1 MADSTP
7 ADDYLHT
14 LKNLPK
20 LPGPDHSGDSLA
32 TRNWCS
38 SETPLDDGEDEDD
51 FTIDVG
57 AQSSSFPMSFLTR
70 VQLQS
75 NPTSSHSV
83 AKGKTP
89 VKRKPSTV
97 ASNAD
102 PASLL
107 SIGLASNTRSMRN
120 QTDASFL
127 AAGGEPSSSA
137 VPPKK
142 KRKTK
147 EANVVPLDASG
158 SVPNT
163 FQFSSTPASG
173 STVPTSSQGKSSS
186 LELRSKINSLET
198 QLQALQ
204 DHTQS
209 LTTTVS
215 TLQPPG
221 EHRDIGVDIAN
232 LQKHV
237 SDMST
242 IVTGR
247 FLEQHT
253 TITGLTAS
261 AGSVLSLTDTL
272 NRSVGR
278 VSNLEDQFATIA
290 QNGPSAEITARPQ
303 WHLSVPI

>member
-147 EANVVPLDASG
+147 EANVVPLDAS
-158 SVPNT
+158 
-163 FQFSSTPASG
+163 
-173 STVPTSSQGKSSS
+173 
-186 LELRSKINSLET
+186 
-198 QLQALQ
+198 
-204 DHTQS
+204 
-209 LTTTVS
+209 
-215 TLQPPG
+215 
-221 EHRDIGVDIAN
+221 
-232 LQKHV
+232 
-237 SDMST
+237 
-242 IVTGR
+242 
-247 FLEQHT
+247 
-253 TITGLTAS
+253 
-261 AGSVLSLTDTL
+261 
-272 NRSVGR
+272 
-278 VSNLEDQFATIA
+278 
-290 QNGPSAEITARPQ
+290 
-303 WHLSVPI
+303 

>member
-1 MADSTP
+1 MILLSMSV
-7 ADDYLHT
+7 L
-14 LKNLPK
+14 NLLLSPC
-20 LPGPDHSGDSLA
+20 P
-32 TRNWCS
+32 
-38 SETPLDDGEDEDD
+38 
-51 FTIDVG
+51 
-57 AQSSSFPMSFLTR
+57 FLTR

-204 DHTQS
+204 EHTRS

-221 EHRDIGVDIAN
+221 EHRDTGVDIAN

>member
-1 MADSTP
+1 M
-7 ADDYLHT
+7 
-14 LKNLPK
+14 
-20 LPGPDHSGDSLA
+20 
-32 TRNWCS
+32 S
-38 SETPLDDGEDEDD
+38 S
-51 FTIDVG
+51 
-57 AQSSSFPMSFLTR
+57 LTR

-75 NPTSSHSV
+75 NPTPSHSA

-89 VKRKPSTV
+89 VKCKPSTV

-107 SIGLASNTRSMRN
+107 SIGLVSNTHSMWN

-137 VPPKK
+137 APPKK

-209 LTTTVS
+209 LTTT
-215 TLQPPG
+215 
-221 EHRDIGVDIAN
+221 
-232 LQKHV
+232 KHV

-242 IVTGR
+242 IITGR